1 MIRKEILSLS
11 AVLLLIGLSAPTSAQ
26 VDNYREI
33 EYPPLAE
40 FEIPKPEI
48 FELDNGLQVFLME
61 DDELPLIEV
70 IARIR
75 TGSVYESAEKTG
87 LAGITGS
94 VQRTGGTR
102 SMSGDEIDDFLE
114 ARAASVETS
123 ISNAVGFASMD
134 CLKENFDE
142 VFGVFLE
149 VLRHPRFSEDKIEI
163 AKVQANTGIARRNDN
178 VLGITAREFSRL
190 VYGYGSP
197 LARMQEYATIGAI
210 SREDLLAWHGKYY
223 HPNNML
229 LGVVGDFDS
238 VEMKGKIGEAFRDW
252 PRGPVFDEPP
262 VGYRQELTA
271 GVYFIEKT
279 DVTQANISM
288 GHLGITIDNPDYFA
302 VQVMNEVLGGGFASR
317 LFSRIR
323 SEKGLAYSVRGSVG
337 ASFLYPGVAGFGLQT
352 KSETM
357 GEAVDALFAEVR
369 GMISEPATA
378 EELQRAKDSI
388 LNSFIFNYAS
398 KGQVLGQQMLYSYYG
413 LPLDFLEKYRQ
424 NIEKV
429 SGDDVARVAEKYL
442 HPDAATLLVVGNR
455 AEFDRPVE
463 SFGEMKVV
471 DITIPSPP
479 DATSE
484 VADTEESRATGREIF
499 SRVVAAL
506 GGEDPASTRA
516 IRTRSTLSV
525 SFQGQSMTLG
535 QEFLLVFP
543 DRVYT
548 VVQTPAGEQVAVVDG
563 DRGFVS
569 AQGQVQDMPA
579 ERVEQQLEDLS
590 RDLRY
595 LVRYSGDEDL
605 EAVAAGEEEVDGVSC
620 QVVVVTLG
628 ETVTRLWAD
637 GAGRVLKQ
645 AYQGRHPFTGAPGQ
659 FEVLLSDYRQV
670 SGRLVPHKRVSFIDG
685 TEFAATTVE
694 RVEIDPEFDEIV
706 FEKPAA

>member
-40 FEIPKPEI
+40 FEIPQPEI

-61 DDELPLIEV
+61 DHELPLIEV

-75 TGSVYESAEKTG
+75 TGSVYEPAEKTG
-87 LAGITGS
+87 LAGITGG

-114 ARAASVETS
+114 ARAASVETNV
-123 ISNAVGFASMD
+123 SNSVGFASMD
-134 CLKENFDE
+134 CLKEDFDE

-149 VLRHPRFSEDKIEI
+149 VLRYPRFSDDKIEI

-178 VLGITAREFSRL
+178 VLGITSREFSRL
-190 VYGYGSP
+190 VYGHDSP

-223 HPNNML
+223 HPNHML

-238 VEMKGKIGEAFRDW
+238 VEMKGKIGDAFRDW
-252 PRGPVFDEPP
+252 PRGPDFDEPS
-262 VGYRQELTA
+262 VRYRQEQTA

-279 DVTQANISM
+279 DVTQANIRM

-357 GEAVDALFAEVR
+357 GEAVDALYAEVR
-369 GMISEPATA
+369 GMNSEPATA
-378 EELQRAKDSI
+378 EELERAKDSI

-424 NIEKV
+424 NIDKV
-429 SGDDVARVAEKYL
+429 TGEDVARVAAKYL
-442 HPDAATLLVVGNR
+442 HPDQATLLVVGNP
-455 AEFDRPVE
+455 ADFDRPVD
-463 SFGEMKVV
+463 SFGEMEVV

-479 DATSE
+479 DTTAE
-484 VADTEESRATGREIF
+484 VADTEESRAAGREIF

-506 GGEDPASTRA
+506 GGEDPAATRA
-516 IRTRSTLSV
+516 IRTRSTLAV

-535 QEFLLVFP
+535 QELLLVFP
-543 DRVYT
+543 DRVHT

-569 AQGQVQDMPA
+569 AQGQVQEMPS
-579 ERVEQQLEDLS
+579 ERVEQQLEDLN

-595 LVRYSGDEDL
+595 LVRYSGEEDL
-605 EAVAAGEEEVDGVSC
+605 EAVAAGEEEVDGVPC

-628 ETVTRLWAD
+628 ETVTRLWVD
-637 GAGRVLKQ
+637 GEGRVSKQ

-659 FEVLLSDYRQV
+659 FEVLLSDYREV

>member
-11 AVLLLIGLSAPTSAQ
+11 AAFLLIGLSAPTSAQ

-40 FEIPKPEI
+40 FEIPQPEI

-61 DDELPLIEV
+61 DHELPLIEV

-75 TGSVYESAEKTG
+75 TGSVYEPAEKTG
-87 LAGITGS
+87 LAGITGG

-114 ARAASVETS
+114 ARAASVETNV
-123 ISNAVGFASMD
+123 SNSVGFASMD
-134 CLKENFDE
+134 CLKEDFDE

-149 VLRHPRFSEDKIEI
+149 VLRYPRFSDDKIEI

-178 VLGITAREFSRL
+178 VLGITSREFSRL
-190 VYGYGSP
+190 VYGHDSP

-223 HPNNML
+223 HPNHML

-238 VEMKGKIGEAFRDW
+238 VEMKGKIGDAFRDW
-252 PRGPVFDEPP
+252 PRGPDFDEPS
-262 VGYRQELTA
+262 VRYRQEQTA

-279 DVTQANISM
+279 DVTQANIRM

-357 GEAVDALFAEVR
+357 GEAVDALYAEVR
-369 GMISEPATA
+369 GMNSEPATA
-378 EELQRAKDSI
+378 EELERAKDSI

-424 NIEKV
+424 NIDKV
-429 SGDDVARVAEKYL
+429 TGEDVARVAAKYL
-442 HPDAATLLVVGNR
+442 HPDQATLLVVGNP
-455 AEFDRPVE
+455 ADFDRPVD
-463 SFGEMKVV
+463 SFGEMEVV

-479 DATSE
+479 DTTAE
-484 VADTEESRATGREIF
+484 VADTEESRAAGREIF

-506 GGEDPASTRA
+506 GGEDPAATRA
-516 IRTRSTLSV
+516 IRTRSTLAV

-535 QEFLLVFP
+535 QELLLVFP
-543 DRVYT
+543 DRVHT

-569 AQGQVQDMPA
+569 AQGQVQEMPS
-579 ERVEQQLEDLS
+579 ERVEQQLEDLN

-595 LVRYSGDEDL
+595 LVRYSGEEDL
-605 EAVAAGEEEVDGVSC
+605 EAVAAGEEEVDGVPC

-628 ETVTRLWAD
+628 ETVTRLWVD
-637 GAGRVLKQ
+637 GEGRVSKQ

-659 FEVLLSDYRQV
+659 FEVLLSDYREV